1 MLKSTKAKFGTTKKR
16 MLWNRFVIFQM
27 KWHSECVINYW
38 HYIGHLKRC
47 MRFIGIPTCASSIP
61 KHIHHEHFQVEN
73 VPLSACIVVL
83 PSVWIVNIRLTTVSL
98 YNEPRSVHNPS
109 SNTKLHR
116 FAPKDS
122 VRIEWDNNFSTIL
135 PPASNRCWTC
145 KTFRFFW
152 ILDFL
157 FCNSRAKHEQWTCD
171 GYMYI
176 FEWLLHASGKIGF
189 QWFCLLRKHSLLS
202 IMWLGNEIHC
212 VKIHI
217 FCCFD

>member
-1 MLKSTKAKFGTTKKR
+1 MRYKLLALHWPLEALHAVYRHSKRVLHLYRNTFTMNIFKLKMFHSRRVLLFYQVSESSTFDWQQSVCTMSQEACTT
-16 MLWNRFVIFQM
+16 QAATQ
-27 KWHSECVINYW
+27 NY
-38 HYIGHLKRC
+38 
-47 MRFIGIPTCASSIP
+47 T
-61 KHIHHEHFQVEN
+61 
-73 VPLSACIVVL
+73 VL
-83 PSVWIVNIRLTTVSL
+83 PRKTT
-98 YNEPRSVHNPS
+98 
-109 SNTKLHR
+109 
-116 FAPKDS
+116 
-122 VRIEWDNNFSTIL
+122 RIEWDNNFSTIL